1 MVAPD
6 MALSGEKPVSIAGL
20 AVILGAV
27 GASVGLTL
35 YGMGTSTVQTDPQ
48 LHNIGLILMVVG
60 VILLAIGL
68 VAMRATGDSTR
79 S

>member
-1 MVAPD
+1 MNV
-6 MALSGEKPVSIAGL
+6 AGL

-35 YGMGTSTVQTDPQ
+35 YGMGTSTLQTDPQ
-48 LHNIGLILMVVG
+48 LHGIGQILMVVG

-68 VAMRATGDSTR
+68 VAMRATSGSSR